1 MVLFSGCPMACLVN
15 GGSLLEGI
23 VMTFSSG
30 GTASLLFLCFLTVLL
45 TQRSQDPV
53 SAL

>member
-1 MVLFSGCPMACLVN
+1 MACLVN